1 MLIDLISKSNYGQYN
16 VSIANLLGLETAIY
30 LDLLLDINS
39 KAIRKNKVDDNYFWV
54 DRKYITSRTTLD
66 ESKQRAIE
74 KILADVGVLSVN
86 AEDRDSFNI
95 NISALY
101 TIVGSDDT
109 DVIADIKKII
119 KKKSNKKT
127 KDEAIIDNLK
137 GGIVTPNIE
146 LRNAYCDWI
155 DSVFAKQ
162 GWMSKKSVTAAQTV
176 VDEFSNHN
184 LDIALKIVEIAS
196 INGYRD
202 MEWAINSY
210 KQNYS
215 VKYKIAQQTTQTSTQ
230 PLVGNIGF

>member
-16 VSIANLLGLETAIY
+16 ISIANLLGLETAIY

-66 ESKQRAIE
+66 ETSQKKIE
-74 KILADVGVLSVN
+74 KILADVGVLNVSS
-86 AEDRDSFNI
+86 EDKDSFNI

-101 TIVGSDDT
+101 TIVGSEDT
-109 DVIADIKKII
+109 EVISDIKKIV
-119 KKKSNKKT
+119 KKKSNKRT
-127 KDEAIIDNLK
+127 KDEVIADNLK
-137 GGIVTPNIE
+137 EGIVTPNPE
-146 LRNAYCDWI
+146 LRSAYCDWI
-155 DSVFAKQ
+155 DSVLAKQ
-162 GWMSKKSVTAAQTV
+162 GWMSKKSVTAAQTA

-184 LDIALKIVEIAS
+184 LDTALKVVEIAS

-202 MEWAINSY
+202 IEWAIKAY
-210 KQNYS
+210 KQNYN
-215 VKYKIAQQTTQTSTQ
+215 VKYKVASQNIQPTVQ

>member
-16 VSIANLLGLETAIY
+16 ISLANLLGLETAIY

-54 DRKYITSRTTLD
+54 DRKYITSRTTLN
-66 ESKQRAIE
+66 EAKQKDIE
-74 KILADVGVLSVN
+74 KVLADVGVLSVS
-86 AEDRDSFNI
+86 EGDKDSFSI

-109 DVIADIKKII
+109 DVIDDIKKIV
-119 KKKSNKKT
+119 KKKSNKRT
-127 KDEAIIDNLK
+127 KGEAIVDGLK
-137 GGIVTPNIE
+137 EGIVTSNPE

-155 DSVFAKQ
+155 DAVYAKQ
-162 GWMSKKSVTAAQTV
+162 GWMSKKSVTAAQTA

-184 LDIALKIVEIAS
+184 LDMALKVVEIAS

-215 VKYKIAQQTTQTSTQ
+215 VKYKIAQQAAPVTTQ